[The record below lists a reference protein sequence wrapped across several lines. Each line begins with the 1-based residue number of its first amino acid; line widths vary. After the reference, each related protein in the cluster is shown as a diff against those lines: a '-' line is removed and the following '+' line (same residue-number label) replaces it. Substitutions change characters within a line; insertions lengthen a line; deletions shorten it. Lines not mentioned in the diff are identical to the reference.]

1 LDKCFTP
8 MPLGQTARSIKDATT
23 GWNFALGT
31 NDFPEISLTMSVYP
45 NPTTIVN
52 LSIAN
57 YNSENINY
65 QLLTW
70 TEEISNKIL
79 QKKLKYP
86 YRIYQMLFILT
97 VSDNNKSLKPQNHKK
112 TKTLLE
118 NI

>member
-57 YNSENINY
+57 YNSKTSITNFWLERKK
-65 QLLTW
+65 
-70 TEEISNKIL
+70 ISNKIL